1 MSILVTEEQHPHDG
15 AIYPDH
21 RSQAI
26 VRGVWN
32 LTAEEIGANL
42 QFIVKRRASVRE
54 FMNLLNTEHGWKH
67 RIALPRDKQFD
78 ITYHD
83 CTHTSLV
90 VKDWDT
96 HVILSFRRFKNCPLR
111 FVLVRPFII
120 MDEDQRRRHD
130 YNFFDIKTLVESIPL
145 ELPKGAQNA
154 AI

>member
-1 MSILVTEEQHPHDG
+1 MTSWQDNFIDSLGKAVNNPDYPHPHDG

-67 RIALPRDKQFD
+67 RIAYP
-78 ITYHD
+78 
-83 CTHTSLV
+83 
-90 VKDWDT
+90 
-96 HVILSFRRFKNCPLR
+96 
-111 FVLVRPFII
+111 
-120 MDEDQRRRHD
+120 
-130 YNFFDIKTLVESIPL
+130 
-145 ELPKGAQNA
+145 
-154 AI
+154 